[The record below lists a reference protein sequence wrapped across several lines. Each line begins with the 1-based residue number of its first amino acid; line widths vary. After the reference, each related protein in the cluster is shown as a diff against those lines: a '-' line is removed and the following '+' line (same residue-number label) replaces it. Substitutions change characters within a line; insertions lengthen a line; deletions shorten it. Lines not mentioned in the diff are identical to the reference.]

1 MPSNSSGALELY
13 HVRPP
18 PSPSTAPPPSI
29 QQNQNGNQ
37 YYSQPNPAPA
47 SNTATIIAFNSV
59 IQAQYSSGGLFLA
72 SNNVNSD
79 LDVMLLSAP
88 DVAFSARGN
97 AEGSSNTNTSS
108 VATFNNGSN
117 SSTLNSKRFF
127 EVASTVEIQG
137 RTWDMA
143 EITRGSTRATSG
155 TGLNE
160 LATQGNMPRREWCV
174 LTNMGANV
182 IARQRPVDT
191 LLEVLEVAGMNGS
204 GATGDVGV
212 FFERYVIAPLTGT
225 KE

>member
-1 MPSNSSGALELY
+1 
-13 HVRPP
+13 
-18 PSPSTAPPPSI
+18 
-29 QQNQNGNQ
+29 
-37 YYSQPNPAPA
+37 
-47 SNTATIIAFNSV
+47 
-59 IQAQYSSGGLFLA
+59 
-72 SNNVNSD
+72 
-79 LDVMLLSAP
+79 MLLSAP

-97 AEGSSNTNTSS
+97 AEGSTNANTNA
-108 VATFNNGSN
+108 VATFNNSSN

-143 EITRGSTRATSG
+143 EITRGKSARATSG

-160 LATQGNMPRREWCV
+160 LATQGNTPRREWCV

-204 GATGDVGV
+204 GANGDVGV
-212 FFERYVIAPLTGT
+212 FFERYVV
-225 KE
+225 